1 MEVNMEEQLLA
12 SLLDAVGSPPD
23 SAIAQSRRRVTKWF
37 AQTAPLIQWD
47 AMQSPL
53 GLLYIAA
60 SAQGLYRIDFGV
72 DRVTFLNSLD
82 PLARTEHNPTALSPI
97 TGQLREYFAGT
108 RSGFDLSLDL
118 DRLTPFQQSVLQ
130 AIRAIPRGAVWTYG
144 QVAQTIGKP
153 KASRAVGQAL
163 GNNPVPIIVPCHR
176 VVAGGG
182 GLGGYRGGL
191 DRKRLLLHL
200 EGAL

>member
-1 MEVNMEEQLLA
+1 MMEEQLLE

-23 SAIAQSRRRVTKWF
+23 AALVQSRRRVQKWF
-37 AQTAPLIQWD
+37 VQTAPLIQWD
-47 AMQSPL
+47 AIQSPL

-72 DRVTFLNSLD
+72 DRVTFLNNLD
-82 PLARTEHNPTALSPI
+82 PLARTEHNSTALAPI
-97 TGQLREYFAGT
+97 TGQLREYFAGA

-118 DRLTPFQQSVLQ
+118 DRLTPFQRSILQ
-130 AIRAIPRGAVWTYG
+130 AIRNIPRGAVWTYG

-163 GNNPVPIIVPCHR
+163 GNNPVPIVVPCHR

-182 GLGGYRGGL
+182 SLGGYRGGL
-191 DRKRLLLHL
+191 DRKKLLLHL

>member
-1 MEVNMEEQLLA
+1 MEEQWFEP
-12 SLLDAVGSPPD
+12 LLDAMGSPPD
-23 SAIAQSRRRVTKWF
+23 SAIAQSRRRVQKWF
-37 AQTAPLIQWD
+37 AQAAPLIQWD
-47 AMQSPL
+47 AIESPL

-60 SAQGLYRIDFGV
+60 SAQGLYRVDFGV

-82 PLARTEHNPTALSPI
+82 PLARTEQNPAALALV
-97 TGQLREYFAGT
+97 TQQLREYFAGN
-108 RSGFDLSLDL
+108 RSRFDLSLDL
-118 DRLTPFQQSVLQ
+118 VRLTPFHRSVLQ
-130 AIRAIPRGAVWTYG
+130 TIRNIPPGTVWTYG

-163 GNNPVPIIVPCHR
+163 GNNPVPIVVPCHR
-176 VVAGGG
+176 VVAGG

-191 DRKRLLLHL
+191 DRKKLLLHL

>member
-1 MEVNMEEQLLA
+1 MMMEEQLIE
-12 SLLDAVGSPPD
+12 SLLDAVGSPADP
-23 SAIAQSRRRVTKWF
+23 AIAQSRRRVKEWF
-37 AQTAPLIQWD
+37 ARTAPLIHWD
-47 AMQSPL
+47 AIQSPL

-60 SAQGLYRIDFGV
+60 SDQGLYRIDFGV
-72 DRVTFLNSLD
+72 DLATFLDGLD
-82 PLARTEHNPTALSPI
+82 PLARTEHNPAAMAPI
-97 TGQLREYFAGT
+97 TSQLREYFAGA
-108 RSGFDLSLDL
+108 RSGFDLPLDL
-118 DRLTPFQQSVLQ
+118 DRLTPFQRSVLQ
-130 AIRAIPRGAVWTYG
+130 AIRNIPRGAVWTYG

-163 GNNPVPIIVPCHR
+163 GNNPVPIVVPCHR

-191 DRKRLLLHL
+191 DRKKLLLHL

>member
-1 MEVNMEEQLLA
+1 MEEQWFEP
-12 SLLDAVGSPPD
+12 LLDAMGSPPD
-23 SAIAQSRRRVTKWF
+23 SAMAQSRSRVQKWF
-37 AQTAPLIQWD
+37 AQAAPLIQWD
-47 AMQSPL
+47 AIESPL

-60 SAQGLYRIDFGV
+60 SAQGLYRVDFGV

-82 PLARTEHNPTALSPI
+82 PLARTEQNPAALALV
-97 TGQLREYFAGT
+97 TQQLREYFAGN
-108 RSGFDLSLDL
+108 RSRFDLSLDL
-118 DRLTPFQQSVLQ
+118 VRLTPFHRSVLR
-130 AIRAIPRGAVWTYG
+130 AIRNIPPGTVWTYG

-163 GNNPVPIIVPCHR
+163 GNNPVPIVVPCHR
-176 VVAGGG
+176 VVAGG

-191 DRKRLLLHL
+191 DRKKLLLHL